1 MSNHLAIATITA
13 TLQRILQHS
22 IQLDVDGASV
32 TTTRPENV
40 GGGTPETGI
49 NIYLYHI
56 KRNSARGNADMP
68 GRQRRGEAVKRNQI
82 GIDLFYVLT
91 FYGNDNELE
100 PQRLLG
106 SAMRTLEDRSVL
118 SPQIIRETISDP
130 AFPHLAESDL
140 GDRLDLIRAEFLSI
154 STDELS
160 KIWSVFFQ
168 TTYALS
174 VVYKV
179 SSVLIEGEEP
189 LQRALPVRAKNF
201 SLLPSYLD
209 QQPMIQQVISHTGRY
224 QPILTSSTLLIRG
237 KTLAVS
243 GTQVRING
251 HLINP
256 SLINPSEIRVAL
268 SSVPQNILKAGV
280 QPLQISNQGTNSNGV
295 TTLLESNV
303 FPFVLRPT
311 ITEITIDNLQELDD
325 QQYAGEIDI
334 VLDLTVKPQQ
344 RVILLLNHQTL
355 DQSHSYLFE
364 AENRV
369 EDTTTVRFLV
379 QDVSPGNYL
388 VRVQIDG
395 AESVLQIDRNSASE
409 TFEQYIAP
417 MVTINMSS

>member
-32 TTTRPENV
+32 TTTKPENV

-49 NIYLYHI
+49 NVYLYHI

-68 GRQRRGEAVKRNQI
+68 GRQRRGEAVKRNQM

-106 SAMRTLEDRSVL
+106 SALSTLEDRSVL

-168 TTYALS
+168 TSYALS

-179 SSVLIEGEEP
+179 TTVLIEGEEP
-189 LQRALPVRAKNF
+189 LQRALPVRSKNF
-201 SLLPSYLD
+201 SLFPSYLD
-209 QQPMIQQVISHTGRY
+209 QQPMIQQIISHTGRY

-237 KTLAVS
+237 KTLAAP

-256 SLINPSEIRVAL
+256 SQIKPSEIRVNL
-268 SSVPQNILKAGV
+268 SSVPQDVLKAGV
-280 QPLQISNQGTNSNGV
+280 QPLQISNQSTSNHGAA
-295 TTLLESNV
+295 TLSESNV

-311 ITEITIDNLQELDD
+311 IREIIIVHLQELDD
-325 QQYAGEIDI
+325 QKYTGEIDI
-334 VLDLTVKPQQ
+334 LLDLIVTPKQ

-364 AENRV
+364 AGKRL
-369 EDTTTVRFLV
+369 EDSSTIRFLV
-379 QDVSPGNYL
+379 QDVQPGNYL

-395 AESVLQIDRNSASE
+395 AESVLQSDRNPASE
-409 TFEQYIAP
+409 TFEEYIAP
-417 MVTINMSS
+417 TITINLI

>member
-22 IQLDVDGASV
+22 IQMDVDGASV
-32 TTTRPENV
+32 TTTKPENV

-56 KRNSARGNADMP
+56 KRNSTRGNADMP
-68 GRQRRGEAVKRNQI
+68 GRQRRGEGVKRNQI

-106 SAMRTLEDRSVL
+106 SALRTLEDRGVL
-118 SPQIIRETISDP
+118 SPQIIRETIADP
-130 AFPHLAESDL
+130 AYPHLAESDL
-140 GDRLDLIRAEFLSI
+140 GDRLDQIRAEFLSI

-168 TTYALS
+168 TSYALS

-179 SSVLIEGEEP
+179 TTVLIEGEEP
-189 LQRALPVRAKNF
+189 LQRALPVRKKNF
-201 SLLPSYLD
+201 SLFPTYLA
-209 QQPMIQQVISHTGRY
+209 QQPTIQQVISHSGRY
-224 QPILTSSTLLIRG
+224 KPILTSSTLLIRG
-237 KTLAVS
+237 KTLAAP

-256 SLINPSEIRVAL
+256 SQIKPSEIRVNL
-268 SSVPQNILKAGV
+268 SSIPQNLLQAGV
-280 QPLQISNQGTNSNGV
+280 QPLQISNQSNSSNGV

-311 ITEITIDNLQELDD
+311 IEEINIAQLQELDNEK
-325 QQYAGEIDI
+325 YSGAIDI
-334 VLDLTVKPQQ
+334 TLDLIVAPKQ
-344 RVILLLNHQTL
+344 RVVLLLNHQTL

-364 AENRV
+364 AGKRV
-369 EDTTTVRFLV
+369 TDSSTVRFLV
-379 QDVSPGNYL
+379 RNIQPGNYL

-395 AESVLQIDRNSASE
+395 AESILQSDRNPASE

-417 MVTINMSS
+417 MITIE